1 MTTEI
6 TGLRNQGAQAAPQV
20 SGGDGIPRW
29 FDDESPR
36 RRSRLSPGAMRR
48 WLLGLVVAA
57 VAGSLW
63 IMGWQA
69 AAISIVGMLAMAVG
83 FIIGIFVLRQI
94 LSGNHPV
101 IGVARTIVEEAIGTR
116 LSILL
121 VMLVVITLPMLPLLL
136 DPAERLAYRL
146 QFFLTWALSAA
157 SVLLALMTI
166 ALVCSSVCGDIESRR
181 IHLSLSKPLRRWEY
195 LFGKWLGVVLL
206 DAMLVS
212 LAGIGIYG
220 FALSLARIPAQDVE
234 DRLAVDEQV
243 LTARDR
249 ARPVHPRGEEFEKS
263 VAATIEEIRRDDP
276 ATFDK
281 DPIGARKRILSQ
293 RIHEWHT
300 VTADTVSSFVFNGL
314 DPQRIRAPVVQL
326 RLQPFADNSNISEA
340 EVRFVLWLNDR
351 PYPVNNGKHEEY
363 TFPVARIH
371 TINLPTS
378 SISED
383 GTLRVTIANRNHVMP
398 GEEFPTIIAFTPGE
412 GLEILYRV
420 GGFSWNFARGLVIV
434 WSKLAM
440 LAAVATAAAAWL
452 KFPIAFLTGAMVFV
466 TAAASAFFAD
476 AIDIYTGLDNREATI
491 VSMLRLRLKMLGDC
505 LAQGAWWDATK
516 TVWSFAAD
524 AFLTLVPSFGHYD
537 SITQVGTGRV
547 VPVSE
552 VTTGV
557 IVLGVAYP
565 VVLLLLGWMLLER
578 RDLVSGTT

>member
-1 MTTEI
+1 M
-6 TGLRNQGAQAAPQV
+6 L
-20 SGGDGIPRW
+20 
-29 FDDESPR
+29 
-36 RRSRLSPGAMRR
+36 
-48 WLLGLVVAA
+48 
-57 VAGSLW
+57 
-63 IMGWQA
+63 
-69 AAISIVGMLAMAVG
+69 GMLAMAAG
-83 FIIGIFVLRQI
+83 FIVGIFLLRRI
-94 LSGNHPV
+94 LSGSHPV

-181 IHLSLSKPLRRWEY
+181 IHMALSKPLRRWEY

-206 DAMLVS
+206 DAMLVV
-212 LAGIGIYG
+212 LAGCGVYG
-220 FALSLARIPAQDVE
+220 FTLALAQMPALDAE

-243 LTARDR
+243 LTAR
-249 ARPVHPRGEEFEKS
+249 AQSRPVHPRGAEFERT

-300 VTADTVSSFVFNGL
+300 VTPDTVSSFVFEGL
-314 DPQRIRAPVVQL
+314 DPDRIRAPVVQL
-326 RLQPFADNSNISEA
+326 RLEPFAGNSNISEA

-351 PYPVNNGKHEEY
+351 PYPVKNGRHEEY
-363 TFPVARIH
+363 TFPVAQIH

-378 SISED
+378 AIAED
-383 GTLRVTIANRNHVMP
+383 GTLRLTIANRNLVMP

-420 GGFSWNFARGLVIV
+420 GGFGSNFLRGLVV
-434 WSKLAM
+434 AWSKLAL
-440 LAAVATAAAAWL
+440 LAAVAAAAAAWL
-452 KFPIAFLTGAMVFV
+452 EFPIAFLAGAMVFV

-476 AIDIYTGLDNREATI
+476 AIDIYTGRDYRNATI
-491 VSMLRLRLKMLGDC
+491 VSMLRMRGKMLWDC

-524 AFLTLVPSFGHYD
+524 AFLALVPSFGSYD
-537 SITQVGTGRV
+537 SITEVGTGRV
-547 VPVSE
+547 VPMME
-552 VTTGV
+552 VTSGL
-557 IVLGVAYP
+557 IVLALAYP
-565 VVLLLLGWMLLER
+565 VMLLLFGWALLER